1 MFMPFKVW
9 DTNHEFGDVTIAQ
22 FAVEEDAVLFAK
34 TKATKNGGYNTGML
48 VGQSYNTRRLVP
60 VD

>member
-34 TKATKNGGYNTGML
+34 NGGYNTGML